1 MTQTAKPEEKKVE
14 QALSQQGTIEISGA
28 VPHPQ
33 LLRQYNEVMSAGAE
47 RIVRL
52 AEGQVRH
59 RQSMESRGQ
68 IFTFV
73 LAAITLLGGMI
84 LVAIGRG
91 PQGLVPLVVAV
102 AGLGGLFV
110 YRELRSDQR

>member
-1 MTQTAKPEEKKVE
+1 MTQTADPEKKNAE
-14 QALSQQGTIEISGA
+14 QGSSQPGTIEISGA

-33 LLRQYNEVMSAGAE
+33 LLSQYDEVMSAGAD

-59 RQSMESRGQ
+59 RQSMETRGQ
-68 IFTFV
+68 VFTFV
-73 LAAITLLGGMI
+73 LAAITLLGGMV
-84 LVAIGRG
+84 LVAMGKG
-91 PQGLVPLVVAV
+91 AQGLVPLVVAV

-110 YRELRSDQR
+110 YREIRSTSH

>member
-1 MTQTAKPEEKKVE
+1 MTQTAKPEEKKAE
-14 QALSQQGTIEISGA
+14 QAFGQQGTIEISGA

-33 LLRQYNEVMSAGAE
+33 LLSQYNEVMSAGAE
-47 RIVRL
+47 RIVGL

-68 IFTFV
+68 VFTFV
-73 LAAITLLGGMI
+73 LAAITLLGGMV
-84 LVAIGRG
+84 LVAMGRG
-91 PQGLVPLVVAV
+91 AQGLVPLVVAV